1 MPTSPIVIVLMIML
15 VLQYMTMLN
24 KGARFLPKT
33 AIDLFGSALTWE
45 TVIVWG
51 LGVTVAGLS
60 LGILISDRY
69 ATVDQWYASIM
80 LALMAGHCTCLWKF
94 EDQAWRKAHRRELE
108 AKRKLDNTLAGV
120 NDE

>member
-1 MPTSPIVIVLMIML
+1 MPTSPLVVVLMIML
-15 VLQYMTMLN
+15 VFQYMTMLN
-24 KGARFLPKT
+24 KGARFLPNT
-33 AIDLFGSALTWE
+33 AIEFLGYALRWE

-69 ATVDQWYASIM
+69 ASVDQWYASII
-80 LALMAGHCTCLWKF
+80 LALMAGHLTCLWKF
-94 EDQAWRKAHRRELE
+94 EDQAWRKAYRKELE
-108 AKRKLDNTLAGV
+108 AKRKLETLASA

>member
-1 MPTSPIVIVLMIML
+1 MPTSPIVVVLMIML
-15 VLQYMTMLN
+15 VFQYMTMLN
-24 KGARFLPKT
+24 KGARFLPKA
-33 AIDLFGSALTWE
+33 AIECLGYTLTWE

-69 ATVDQWYASIM
+69 AAVDQWYASII

-94 EDQAWRKAHRRELE
+94 EDQTWRKAYRKELE
-108 AKRKLDNTLAGV
+108 AERKVETLAAAE
-120 NDE
+120 DE

>member
-15 VLQYMTMLN
+15 VFQYMTMLN

-33 AIDLFGSALTWE
+33 AIEFLGYVLTWE
-45 TVIVWG
+45 TVIVRG

-60 LGILISDRY
+60 LGILICDQYAAVDR
-69 ATVDQWYASIM
+69 WYASII

-94 EDQAWRKAHRRELE
+94 EDRAWRKAYRKELE
-108 AKRKLDNTLAGV
+108 AKRKLETLAGA
-120 NDE
+120 NEE

>member
-1 MPTSPIVIVLMIML
+1 MPISPLVVVLMIML

-24 KGARFLPKT
+24 KGARFLPNV
-33 AIDLFGSALTWE
+33 AIQFFGYALTWE
-45 TVIVWG
+45 TVIVWA

-69 ATVDQWYASIM
+69 AAVDQWYASIL

-94 EDQAWRKAHRRELE
+94 EDGGWRKAYRKELD
-108 AKRKLDNTLAGV
+108 AKRKPDGTLAGV